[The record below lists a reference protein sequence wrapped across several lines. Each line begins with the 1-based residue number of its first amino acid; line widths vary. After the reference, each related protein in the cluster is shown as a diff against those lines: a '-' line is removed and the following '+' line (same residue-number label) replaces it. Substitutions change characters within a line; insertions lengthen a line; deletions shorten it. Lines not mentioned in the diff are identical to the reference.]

1 MAGTTGDHNHV
12 ALRFPTAGLA
22 LERPEIGANAR
33 IGLLVVALLLMSC
46 THVQSEHRDAAG
58 VIEWIENKC
67 GTELVIDDVED
78 SLAALGGGYSA
89 LDPRR
94 EILGSSLLLLK
105 HALGKYPFGACQCAS
120 FNKLIL
126 VSQLKEEGVDQIGFM
141 QRGQGII
148 VLSLDQGGK
157 ETAYDLERKFHHE
170 FFHLLDFAYD
180 SKMELDYEWI
190 SLNYEGFEYG
200 SAASDLWYDPKRAL
214 RRTSR
219 IRGFMSQYGTFSSP
233 DDKAEVFSFLLTDP
247 WFVDGRTVED
257 KIVAA
262 KVGILKRRLKNQCP
276 ALGLMDFMKPL

>member
-12 ALRFPTAGLA
+12 ALRLPTAGMTS
-22 LERPEIGANAR
+22 ERPEIGVNAR
-33 IGLLVVALLLMSC
+33 IGILVVALLLMSC
-46 THVQSEHRDAAG
+46 THVQSEHSDAAG
-58 VIEWIENKC
+58 VIEWIGNKC
-67 GTELVIDDVED
+67 GTELVIDDVAD

-94 EILGSSLLLLK
+94 EVLGPSLLLLK
-105 HALGKYPFGACQCAS
+105 RALGKYPVDACQCAS

-126 VSQLKEEGVDQIGFM
+126 VSQLKEEGVDQIGFT
-141 QRGQGII
+141 QLDRGTI
-148 VLSLDQGGK
+148 VLSLDQDGK
-157 ETAYDLERKFHHE
+157 GTAYDLERKFHHE

-180 SKMELDYEWI
+180 SETELDYEWI

-214 RRTSR
+214 RPTSR
-219 IRGFMSQYGTFSSP
+219 IRGFLSQYGTVSLP

-262 KVGILKRRLKNQCP
+262 KVSLLKRRLKNQCP
-276 ALGLMDFMKPL
+276 ALGLWIF